1 MRLETKSHTDSIKDF
16 STITKLETLKR
27 KSQITEV
34 YILKKTTE
42 DKSEVKICADW
53 IYSLE

>member
-1 MRLETKSHTDSIKDF
+1 MI
-16 STITKLETLKR
+16 ETLKR
-27 KSQITEV
+27 KSQINEV

-53 IYSLE
+53 IYSME